1 MSVNLT
7 DVRIWMTQYLM
18 SIFLGLGV
26 LGNLINIYVF
36 TRKNFIRNSCCMY
49 LLAAST
55 ANLINVIW
63 GIGPSLYTLTNVDPS
78 TYSFMYCKLRLYT
91 IHTTLMIGRA
101 FIVFACVDR
110 YALCSESVRLR
121 SLREPKITIRVIIA
135 TILVLPLLTIHIAIL
150 ENFNGTSCFMSGAY
164 VLIYGLYSTMAA
176 GILPP
181 LLMTIF
187 SVLTIRHRHRLRTR
201 LNSTG
206 RNSKR
211 DHTLMIMLLSEVAVY
226 IVTTILYPTITLYRA
241 ITNGQTMSAESTQI
255 LSFVSFLGGSFLIYL
270 NSASVFYVYFIASK
284 HFRKECKVAIKNLI
298 RRMMGRRGQ
307 VEPRFTQA
315 NDTLNR
321 ETHF

>member
-1 MSVNLT
+1 
-7 DVRIWMTQYLM
+7 M

-49 LLAAST
+49 LLAASA

-63 GIGPSLYTLTNVDPS
+63 GIGPALYTLTNVDPS

-91 IHTTLMIGRA
+91 IHTTLMIGRTL
-101 FIVFACVDR
+101 IVLACVDR

-135 TILVLPLLTIHIAIL
+135 TILVWPLLTIHIAIL